1 MLKEILNERLVQTD
15 VECGDWRACVRACGK
30 LLVDEGKIDEPF
42 IDSMIETVEELGP
55 YMILMP
61 KVVFFHGRPSGY
73 VHEACL
79 SLITLKNSVRFTE
92 FDNQE
97 IRCAFGFGAVDAD
110 SHVEMLTHVAKLL
123 QDTEFIALITG
134 NGSKE
139 AIMEKISQY

>member
-1 MLKEILNERLVQTD
+1 MIKEILNERVVRTD
-15 VECGDWRACVRACGK
+15 VDCAGWRDCVRTCGE
-30 LLVDEGKIDEPF
+30 LLAAEGKIEPPF
-42 IDSMIETVEELGP
+42 IDSMIGTVEELGP

-61 KVVFFHGRPSGY
+61 GVAFFHGRPSAD

-79 SLITLKNSVRFTE
+79 SLITLKDSVKFDE
-92 FDNQE
+92 FDGQE

-123 QDTEFIALITG
+123 QDQEFVGLITG
-134 NGSKE
+134 SGSKE